1 MSDLGGEHRYNV
13 TGLFHDI
20 WGFPSNNP
28 RVVNDLLRHLN
39 DKIDNNVNTIT
50 RYKEH
55 FMEGAEYILISYGSS
70 ARSAIHLSGTLG
82 GKATSYC
89 SYGETDKTDVF
100 LRLLKH

>member
-1 MSDLGGEHRYNV
+1 MSDLGGEHRYHV

-70 ARSAIHLSGTLG
+70 ARSAIHLAGTLG